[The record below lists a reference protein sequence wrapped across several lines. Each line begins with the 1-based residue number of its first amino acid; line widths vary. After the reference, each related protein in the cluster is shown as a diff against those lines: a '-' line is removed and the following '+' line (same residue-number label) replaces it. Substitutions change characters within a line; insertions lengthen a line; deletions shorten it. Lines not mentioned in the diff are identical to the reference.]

1 MKELESELAV
11 IVKVSI
17 VLETVMVWLLEM
29 FEKV

>member
-17 VLETVMVWLLEM
+17 VLETIMVWLLEM
-29 FEKV
+29 FEKE